1 MSNLVLKGDLTA
13 NFGEHFPIPY
23 INRVY
28 LASPN
33 VGINSFY
40 PELNIFLQ
48 APEGTD
54 IETLINQMEEVTF
67 MWAIADARAS
77 SVHTWNLLN
86 GEESIWEQQ
95 DVYMNWIY
103 KFSLSDL
110 PIPEGSS
117 IPDYETLYDEEG
129 NRILKFTYSTLDGEG
144 WPISG
149 PWAMLD
155 YVDGVMLAW
164 STTANLGEV
173 YDDDQLLEAI
183 TAIGA
188 DPLVT
193 QQWIEKLDSQTSD
206 IAYEM
211 VWVDEALPSSEQVAY
226 VTADDAVYGGF
237 PLQSITSQYYESSG
251 ATHEDITASFQTLI
265 DKYQV
270 QGTTDSSLQ
279 NVLDSIS
286 LILQTESQAVDLL
299 PQLNEYG
306 KAFPSKTSATT
317 IGQLYLEY
325 VEKVTIS
332 NQALAS
338 APQLFKKTITSNSKV
353 VDQRE
358 WTIDWQEWTGGT
370 VACTDEDPQGNIG
383 SCPPG
388 AYLYE
393 NLLLT
398 RMAYPGQYDIAIDPA
413 RIDVEGFEDAG
424 DEFVELAGDAWG
436 ANYGWVFFDVDKA
449 FYETS
454 TLARNYDVDKLI
466 TFLGLDVDEEGY
478 STGAQLV
485 NMAFHLEEVKLTRY
499 TVDEAQD
506 FERTD
511 KVTMSAVYDATGNAA
526 LLNGAVEWSNARA
539 GEADEEEAGLSSLW
553 APGQTAPSYILLRNF
568 DFQISEEDRPNP
580 KLDSY
585 GTGYVGLPAF
595 RLMAFE
601 FQDLMGYFEQLLEQ
615 EDSDIAQW
623 YEITVT
629 MRDRSVETM
638 EALADQITTYRD
650 KLDVYFQEASLP
662 CSFNNM
668 TNDFN
673 EYFIDSQKALY
684 EDTPAEAPWVD
695 CPAVFVNFLY
705 LLQNSSTPPSQDLS
719 DESDRT
725 SRATEI
731 MNKIAPTTGNLSQLE
746 AFFDDF
752 NELTEEINRIAT
764 EARSATGE
772 YGDNKYF
779 TTWYEI
785 SDKQSVPWQVVTD
798 TTESI
803 VLQDYLSVDSDDWEI
818 AGGVPG
824 ADIGAWSGAG

>member
-1 MSNLVLKGDLTA
+1 
-13 NFGEHFPIPY
+13 
-23 INRVY
+23 
-28 LASPN
+28 
-33 VGINSFY
+33 
-40 PELNIFLQ
+40 
-48 APEGTD
+48 
-54 IETLINQMEEVTF
+54 
-67 MWAIADARAS
+67 
-77 SVHTWNLLN
+77 
-86 GEESIWEQQ
+86 
-95 DVYMNWIY
+95 
-103 KFSLSDL
+103 
-110 PIPEGSS
+110 
-117 IPDYETLYDEEG
+117 
-129 NRILKFTYSTLDGEG
+129 
-144 WPISG
+144 
-149 PWAMLD
+149 
-155 YVDGVMLAW
+155 
-164 STTANLGEV
+164 
-173 YDDDQLLEAI
+173 
-183 TAIGA
+183 
-188 DPLVT
+188 
-193 QQWIEKLDSQTSD
+193 
-206 IAYEM
+206 
-211 VWVDEALPSSEQVAY
+211 
-226 VTADDAVYGGF
+226 
-237 PLQSITSQYYESSG
+237 
-251 ATHEDITASFQTLI
+251 
-265 DKYQV
+265 
-270 QGTTDSSLQ
+270 
-279 NVLDSIS
+279 
-286 LILQTESQAVDLL
+286 
-299 PQLNEYG
+299 
-306 KAFPSKTSATT
+306 
-317 IGQLYLEY
+317 
-325 VEKVTIS
+325 
-332 NQALAS
+332 
-338 APQLFKKTITSNSKV
+338 
-353 VDQRE
+353 
-358 WTIDWQEWTGGT
+358 
-370 VACTDEDPQGNIG
+370 
-383 SCPPG
+383 
-388 AYLYE
+388 E

-398 RMAYPGQYDIAIDPA
+398 RMAYPGQYDVAPDLT
-413 RIDVEGFEDAG
+413 RIDVEGFQDAG
-424 DEFVELAGDAWG
+424 DEFVELADDAWG

-454 TLARNYDVDKLI
+454 TLARDYDVDKLI

-499 TVDEAQD
+499 TEDEAQD

-511 KVTMSAVYDATGNAA
+511 KVTMSAVYSGTGNAA
-526 LLNGAVEWSNARA
+526 LLNGAVEWSNARG
-539 GEADEEEAGLSSLW
+539 GETDEEEAGISILWGPHEHSSK
-553 APGQTAPSYILLRNF
+553 APSYILLRNF
-568 DFQISEEDRPNP
+568 DFQIADAARPNP

-615 EDSDIAQW
+615 EDSDITQW

-705 LLQNSSTPPSQDLS
+705 LLQNSSTPSSQDLS

-803 VLQDYLSVDSDDWEI
+803 VLQDYLSVSADDW
-818 AGGVPG
+818 
-824 ADIGAWSGAG
+824 DSTAWNMRGW

>member
-13 NFGEHFPIPY
+13 NFGEHFPVPY
-23 INRVY
+23 ISRVY
-28 LASPN
+28 VDTGDWFGTL
-33 VGINSFY
+33 VVDQFH

-48 APEGTD
+48 APEGVD
-54 IETLINQMEEVTF
+54 IETLINQMEEITF
-67 MWAIADARAS
+67 MWFMS
-77 SVHTWNLLN
+77 SPENLTALLN
-86 GEESIWEQQ
+86 GEESIWEQPN
-95 DVYMNWIY
+95 VYSNWIASF
-103 KFSLSDL
+103 KIADL
-110 PIPEGSS
+110 QMSEGAS

-129 NRILKFTYSTLDGEG
+129 ARILKFTYDPEYASQFYQN
-144 WPISG
+144 ISG
-149 PWAMLD
+149 DDLI
-155 YVDGVMLAW
+155 LTTW
-164 STTANLGEV
+164 STTANMDEV
-173 YDDDQLLEAI
+173 WDGDPSLLQMYTDGGA
-183 TAIGA
+183 TAA
-188 DPLVT
+188 L

-206 IAYEM
+206 IAYET
-211 VWVDEALPSSEQVAY
+211 VWTDGNIASSEQVSY
-226 VTADDAVYGGF
+226 VSAADAIYGGF

-325 VEKVTIS
+325 VEKVTLS
-332 NQALAS
+332 NQALTS

-358 WTIDWQEWTGGT
+358 WTIDWQGWTGGA
-370 VACTDEDPQGNIG
+370 VDCSNDDPLLDNIG

-398 RMAYPGQYDIAIDPA
+398 RMAYPGQYDVAPDLT
-413 RIDVEGFEDAG
+413 RIDVEGFQDAG
-424 DEFVELAGDAWG
+424 DEFVELADDAWG

-454 TLARNYDVDKLI
+454 TLARDYDVDKLI

-499 TVDEAQD
+499 TEDEAQD

-511 KVTMSAVYDATGNAA
+511 KVTMSAVYSGTGNAA
-526 LLNGAVEWSNARA
+526 LLNGAVEWSNARG
-539 GEADEEEAGLSSLW
+539 GETDEEEAGISILWGPHEHSSK
-553 APGQTAPSYILLRNF
+553 APSYILLRNF
-568 DFQISEEDRPNP
+568 DFQIADAARPNP

-615 EDSDIAQW
+615 EDSDITQW

-705 LLQNSSTPPSQDLS
+705 LLQNSSTPSSQDLS

-752 NELTEEINRIAT
+752 NELTDEINRIAT

-803 VLQDYLSVDSDDWEI
+803 VLQDYLSVSADDWDST
-818 AGGVPG
+818 AWNMRGG
-824 ADIGAWSGAG
+824 

>member
-499 TVDEAQD
+499 TEDEAQD

-511 KVTMSAVYDATGNAA
+511 KVTMSAVYSDTGNAA

-539 GEADEEEAGLSSLW
+539 GETDEEEAGRSSLW
-553 APGQTAPSYILLRNF
+553 ALGQTAPSYILLRNF
-568 DFQISEEDRPNP
+568 DFQIADAARPNP
-580 KLDSY
+580 KLESY
-585 GTGYVGLPAF
+585 GTGYIGLPAF

-638 EALADQITTYRD
+638 EALAEQITTYRD
-650 KLDVYFQEASLP
+650 KLDTYFQEAELP

-673 EYFIDSQKALY
+673 EYFINSQKALY

-803 VLQDYLSVDSDDWEI
+803 VLQDYLSVSADDWD
-818 AGGVPG
+818 PG
-824 ADIGAWSGAG
+824 PWILRGW